1 MLLRDIK
8 SVMAKSINE
17 TEFTVF
23 DVETTGLEPEL
34 GDRIVEVGAVR
45 LRNREVLGTFH
56 SLINPGNREISP
68 AAFAVN
74 QITSDMIKD
83 APNISEVLPKFL
95 DFISGSCLAAYNA
108 PFDFGFL
115 TSELKSIKQQLPEE
129 LQIVDILIM
138 AKRILS
144 GLERYTLWFVAKQ
157 LGIGAIQEHRAFSDV
172 RLTVE
177 VFNRLTSMII
187 QKGVIDFEQFISLF
201 GLSSQLLNNINNVK
215 VARIRQALDLGVSL
229 KIKYLSGHNAELTE
243 REVIPREIIQDKNQ
257 IYLVGFCNLRNQER
271 TFRIANILHLEMG
284 TPFRNLPHLP

>member
-1 MLLRDIK
+1 
-8 SVMAKSINE
+8 
-17 TEFTVF
+17 
-23 DVETTGLEPEL
+23 
-34 GDRIVEVGAVR
+34 
-45 LRNREVLGTFH
+45 
-56 SLINPGNREISP
+56 
-68 AAFAVN
+68 
-74 QITSDMIKD
+74 
-83 APNISEVLPKFL
+83 
-95 DFISGSCLAAYNA
+95 
-108 PFDFGFL
+108 
-115 TSELKSIKQQLPEE
+115 
-129 LQIVDILIM
+129 M